1 MYEAHF
7 GLERRP
13 FGETA
18 CASAYLALPSR
29 DAALRR
35 IRYGLEQGL
44 GPTLLYGG
52 TGLGK
57 TLAANRL
64 ATDMAAPTVHLTFPS
79 MPTADLLAHLAG
91 EFGGTAVETSSMS
104 AALRR
109 LRQALAEY
117 ASKGRRPLLI
127 VDEAQ
132 LIQDAS
138 VFESLR
144 LLLNFQSGGSP
155 DLSLL
160 LVGTGEVVLQL
171 PAGLQDRLTARS
183 LLPPLKQS
191 ESAAYIDGR
200 LAAAG
205 LHESIF
211 TPEAVADIHQAALG
225 VPRRLN
231 HIADLALL
239 IAYAEGMPRVD
250 ARIISV
256 AAREF
261 TAEPLAA

>member
-7 GLERRP
+7 GLEQRP

-18 CASAYLALPSR
+18 RSSAYVALPSR

-35 IRYGLEQGL
+35 VRYGLEHGL
-44 GPTLLYGG
+44 GPALLYGG
-52 TGLGK
+52 SGSGK

-64 ATDMAAPTVHLTFPS
+64 AAEIAAPTVHLTYPA
-79 MPTADLLAHLAG
+79 MPAVDLVVHLAE
-91 EFGGTAVETSSMS
+91 EFGGAPVAAPTMAS
-104 AALRR
+104 ALRR
-109 LRQALAEY
+109 LREALGDH
-117 ASKGRRPLLI
+117 ASRRARPLLI

-144 LLLNFQSGGSP
+144 LLLNFHTDGAP
-155 DLSLL
+155 DLALL
-160 LVGTGEVVLQL
+160 LVGTAELVLQL
-171 PAGLQDRLTARS
+171 PAAFQDRLAARS
-183 LLPPLKQS
+183 LLPPLTEA
-191 ESAAYIDGR
+191 ESATYVVGR

-205 LHESIF
+205 ARDRLFAAEALVDLHR
-211 TPEAVADIHQAALG
+211 AALG

-231 HIADLALL
+231 HIADLCLL
-239 IAYAEGMPRVD
+239 VAYAESRPIVD
-250 ARIISV
+250 SRIVGV

-261 TAEPLAA
+261 QVDPLAA